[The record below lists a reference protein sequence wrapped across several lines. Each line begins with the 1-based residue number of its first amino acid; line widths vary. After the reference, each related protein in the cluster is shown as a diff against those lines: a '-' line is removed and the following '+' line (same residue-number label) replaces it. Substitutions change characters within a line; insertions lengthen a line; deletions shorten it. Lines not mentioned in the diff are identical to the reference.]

1 MSAKQETQYV
11 YALDK
16 MNQQV
21 VHGEVSTSKGAAV
34 SGERMHVG
42 LVHKARGTGSRLH
55 SHPNEQLNFVLQG
68 TLQAEIDGKTYSCPK
83 GSVIHIPENKV
94 HSIIATP
101 EEDVIFYVCKDT
113 RHSLGNVI
121 AADGKYDGPRYE
133 PGFGPAASQKQIVD
147 SARTQ

>member
-1 MSAKQETQYV
+1 MAADQNTQYV

-16 MNQQV
+16 MEKQE
-21 VHGEVSTSKGAAV
+21 VHSEVTTSKGAAA

-42 LVHKARGTGSRLH
+42 LVHKARGTGSRAH
-55 SHPNEQLNFVLQG
+55 SHPNEQFNFVLQG
-68 TLQAEIDGKTYSCPK
+68 TLQAEIDGKTYLVPK
-83 GSVIHIPENKV
+83 GSVIHIPANKV

-113 RHSLGNVI
+113 RHSLGNAI

-133 PGFGPAASQKQIVD
+133 SGFGPRS
-147 SARTQ
+147 